1 MGLETCVSRAEIEW
15 PPWNSDRRVGLFG
28 ASLNA
33 VPLRWHHF
41 QLEILNGCL
50 WGLATHHLDF
60 GIWALWFPGL
70 ERLTSQSQFKL
81 PSLQDTAESPA
92 NM

>member
-1 MGLETCVSRAEIEW
+1 MGTCVSRAEIGW
-15 PPWNSDRRVGLFG
+15 SPWNSDMRVRLLR
-28 ASLNA
+28 ASPNA

-50 WGLATHHLDF
+50 WGLDTDHLDF
-60 GIWALWFPGL
+60 GIWTLWVPGL